1 MLQLLLQHACAPGF
15 FLSGTLQ
22 RILVL
27 AELCIKSGPCSRG
40 GCGGSGGDRIETGCM
55 VLMLDNSS
63 VTFYCRIYYQ
73 LTLHG
78 YQLGYEI
85 N

>member
-15 FLSGTLQ
+15 FLNGAWQ

-40 GCGGSGGDRIETGCM
+40 GCGGSEGDRIETGCM
-55 VLMLDNSS
+55 VLMLDSSS
-63 VTFYCRIYYQ
+63 VTSYCRNYHQ
-73 LTLHG
+73 LTLQG